1 MKKLTILICMFL
13 AVTTVYARAIKED
26 YTKAEEQ
33 AKVSYAFGMIMG
45 TNLDS
50 MPLEFDYSAFSEG
63 LRSIL
68 ESGIEPLFSEQE
80 AYDIVET
87 ALQRAM
93 EKMSEGNRGI
103 ESDFLIA
110 NSQRPGV
117 MVTESGLQYEVIK
130 DTKGDKP
137 TIESVVRVK
146 YEGTFVDGSPFDKSE
161 EAEGAMIPLE
171 MVIQGWTEGIML
183 MSPGSIYKLYI
194 PSDLAYGKDGIQG
207 IIPPYSTLIFNVELL
222 EIMPAD

>member
-1 MKKLTILICMFL
+1 MKKLTIIICML
-13 AVTTVYARAIKED
+13 MAVTTVYARAIKED

-50 MPLEFDYSAFSEG
+50 MPLEFDYTAFSEG

-68 ESGIEPLFSEQE
+68 EKSIEPLMSEQE

-93 EKMSEGNRGI
+93 EKMSEGNRSMEI
-103 ESDFLIA
+103 SFLTA

-130 DTKGDKP
+130 DADGDKP
-137 TIESVVRVK
+137 TINSVVRVK
-146 YEGTFVDGSPFDKSE
+146 YTGTFVDGSPFDKSE
-161 EAEGAMIPLE
+161 EADGAMIPLE

-207 IIPPYSTLIFNVELL
+207 MIPPYSTLIFDVELL
-222 EIMPAD
+222 EIMPAE